1 MSEMSFKQAKEIV
14 ERLEFTELTLKKTL
28 ANIHKS
34 SKTLDRSLEKQNQIM
49 DNFPQ
54 SDKRINNLK
63 LLVVL
68 NVGFILGLL
77 VSKLFF

>member
-28 ANIHKS
+28 ANINKS
-34 SKTLDRSLEKQNQIM
+34 SKTLDRSLEKQNKIM